1 MINPPR
7 SSWETTG
14 GKVTTNMGLLN
25 TVIISVQL
33 LASIDFFSIFIHLH
47 IQGVFNLRCSPP
59 YWFPLPGLFTVTHA
73 LHQYSFIYVF
83 NLIPTSDIGP
93 KCQVVPRANIQ
104 PPSLLHATGSGVTVA
119 WLNFR
124 NGWTQSTLG
133 GQTTGKGTLFLKTLC
148 SRGPSFEV
156 RIYIITSVH
165 KSIIHEITV
174 NHYLGYWV
182 RALSDVLMSEL
193 ASLLREIEHIFENP
207 KFYDVDQHYHRLST
221 KITF

>member
-14 GKVTTNMGLLN
+14 GKVTTNVGLRN
-25 TVIISVQL
+25 TVIIFMQL
-33 LASIDFFSIFIHLH
+33 LASIDFFSIFIHPH
-47 IQGVFNLRCSPP
+47 TQGVFNLRCSPP
-59 YWFPLPGLFTVTHA
+59 YWFPLPRLFTVTHA
-73 LHQYSFIYVF
+73 LHQYSFMYVF
-83 NLIPTSDIGP
+83 NLIPTSDINA
-93 KCQVVPRANIQ
+93 KLVPRANIQ
-104 PPSLLHATGSGVTVA
+104 PPPPLLHATGSGVTFA

-174 NHYLGYWV
+174 NHCLGYWV
-182 RALSDVLMSEL
+182 RALSDDLMSEL
-193 ASLLREIEHIFENP
+193 DSLLREIEHIFENL
-207 KFYDVDQHYHRLST
+207 KYYDVDQHHHRLST

>member
-14 GKVTTNMGLLN
+14 GKVTTNMGLRN

-47 IQGVFNLRCSPP
+47 IQGFFNLRCSPP

-83 NLIPTSDIGP
+83 NLIPTSDINAKLCPGP
-93 KCQVVPRANIQ
+93 TSNL
-104 PPSLLHATGSGVTVA
+104 PPFCTPLVTVA

-133 GQTTGKGTLFLKTLC
+133 GQTIWKGTLFFKTLC

-174 NHYLGYWV
+174 NHCLGYWV
-182 RALSDVLMSEL
+182 RALSDDLMSEL
-193 ASLLREIEHIFENP
+193 DSLLREIEHIFENL
-207 KFYDVDQHYHRLST
+207 KYYDVDQHHHRLST